1 MSISFYIIQILVS
14 IFGVLFAIKI
24 SSFKKDAWY
33 FYFLGTFVGFI
44 SFYNFAEFS
53 ILGFIKGL
61 IPFSHDLGLSLLAII
76 ILKKHSFKP
85 QTLTK
90 KNILPA
96 AVIII
101 FTILFMIIFNHLT
114 LPMSPFYS
122 VSMFISDLF
131 GIIVFV
137 GSALL
142 IFGYIAGL
150 LINSIY
156 CVQMIVMSIYYQ
168 IIYPQSITM
177 FLINSL
183 FNILNL
189 LIFTYAYIKN
199 KKLLKD
205 SK

>member
-1 MSISFYIIQILVS
+1 MQILVS

-24 SSFKKDAWY
+24 ASFKKEAWY
-33 FYFLGTFVGFI
+33 FYFFGTLLGFI
-44 SFYNFAEFS
+44 SFYNFNEFS
-53 ILGFIKGL
+53 VLDFIKSL
-61 IPFSHDLGLSLLAII
+61 APFSHDLGLSILAII
-76 ILKKHSFKP
+76 ILKKYSFKP
-85 QTLTK
+85 QILTRN
-90 KNILPA
+90 NIVPA
-96 AVIII
+96 TVIII
-101 FTILFMIIFNHLT
+101 LTTLFMIIFNHLT

-177 FLINSL
+177 FLISNA

-189 LIFTYAYIKN
+189 LIFTYAYIKYIKAIKN
-199 KKLLKD
+199 
-205 SK
+205 